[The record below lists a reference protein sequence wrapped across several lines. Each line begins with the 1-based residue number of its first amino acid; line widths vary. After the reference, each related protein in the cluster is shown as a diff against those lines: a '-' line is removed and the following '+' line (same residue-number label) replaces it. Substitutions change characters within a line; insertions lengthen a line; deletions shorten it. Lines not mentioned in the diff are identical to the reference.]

1 MTSVYSEQEEN
12 KFILYNNK
20 DLESAF
26 IDNKSHGGEA
36 GYLPT
41 CINLLKSII
50 GTGLLALPYTFKVLG
65 PILSIPLLFLLAYFS
80 IVGLR
85 IYSLCGMRAGVD
97 NIGLVCKLVDWR
109 LQMSV
114 DVALL
119 IMCIGTAVSY
129 FSIIGDFVPNLIGPF
144 TLNRNT
150 CVILSGLILLPLAF
164 LKNTRHLRYTSIL
177 GLAGI
182 VFIIYLSIQLL
193 FTQKLTDDRGPLI
206 QFSNEGF
213 KQLNVLVFVFTCHQN
228 VTREKYYIYSYDL
241 LATSYK
247 I

>member
-1 MTSVYSEQEEN
+1 MSSVYSEQEEN
-12 KFILYNNK
+12 KFILYHTK

-26 IDNKSHGGEA
+26 IDNKSHVGEA
-36 GYLPT
+36 GYLST

-50 GTGLLALPYTFKVLG
+50 GSGLLALPYTFKALG
-65 PILSIPLLFLLAYFS
+65 PILSIPLLFLFAYFS

-97 NIGLVCKLVDWR
+97 SIGLVCKLVDWR

-119 IMCIGTAVSY
+119 IMCIGTSVSY
-129 FSIIGDFVPNLIGPF
+129 FSIIGDFIPNLMGPF
-144 TLNRNT
+144 SLNRNT
-150 CVILSGLILLPLAF
+150 CVILSGFILLPLTF

-177 GLAGI
+177 GLVGV
-182 VFIIYLSIQLL
+182 VFIFYLSIQLL
-193 FTQKLTDDRGPLI
+193 FTQGLTSDRGPLI

-228 VTREKYYIYSYDL
+228 VTYDTYYIYSYVL